1 MRINEILTEAID
13 RRGFLKGLGGAA
25 AMAAMPNLAKAG
37 DYQPIEKLSKD
48 PEALVNV
55 WAPRLDELTA
65 RANKMLAR
73 LSRAAGPQWAKSIEG
88 TDIGVVS
95 NEDYAQSSPE
105 DRQIRIDLTVFWDA
119 DDATL
124 AFVIAHELGHIALAH
139 YGGYDNQANTPE
151 ERRKHAAGYRQQEL
165 DADSFAIRL
174 AKLLGYNK
182 AEVFK
187 FMHKQKEQYAYLE
200 LLTKNPNSTHP
211 TFQQRIQK
219 ARQDGFQLSK
229 GGIQQLKA
237 LTSHLA

>member
-1 MRINEILTEAID
+1 MRIHEILTEAID
-13 RRGFLKGLGGAA
+13 RRNFLKGLGGAA
-25 AMAAMPNLAKAG
+25 AMAAVPNLAKAG
-37 DYQPIEKLSKD
+37 DYEPIEKLEKD
-48 PEALVNV
+48 PETLVNV
-55 WAPRLDELTA
+55 WAPRLNELTA
-65 RANKMLAR
+65 RANKMLAQ
-73 LSRAAGPQWAKSIEG
+73 LARAAGPQWAESIKG

-95 NEDYAQSSPE
+95 NKDYAQSSPE

-124 AFVIAHELGHIALAH
+124 AFVIAHELGHIALGH
-139 YGGYDNQANTPE
+139 FGGYDKEAATPE
-151 ERRKHAAGYRQQEL
+151 EKRKYAAGYRQQEL

-174 AKLLGYNK
+174 AKMLGYNK

>member
-25 AMAAMPNLAKAG
+25 AVAAMPNLAKAG
-37 DYQPIEKLSKD
+37 DYQPLEKLTKD

-73 LSRAAGPQWAKSIEG
+73 LARAAGPQWAKSIEG

-124 AFVIAHELGHIALAH
+124 AFVIAHELGHIALGH
-139 YGGYDNQANTPE
+139 FGGYDKEAASPE

-165 DADSFAIRL
+165 DADSFAVRL
-174 AKLLGYNK
+174 AKVLGYNK

-219 ARQDGFQLSK
+219 AKQDGFQLSK
-229 GGIQQLKA
+229 GGIQQLNA
-237 LTSHLA
+237 LATHLA